1 MNCRENEHFQRRVSP
16 PKRFVATQ
24 LSGGVKSLYKRLRNK
39 EKPTHQRHGKSH
51 TKSFGYIPR
60 VKNTVLL
67 INNIVDILL

>member
-39 EKPTHQRHGKSH
+39 EKPPHQRHGKSH
-51 TKSFGYIPR
+51 TFGYIPR

-67 INNIVDILL
+67 INNIVGRLL